1 MRNFSIVWICSDQQR
16 WDTLQCL
23 GFKGTQTP
31 NIDRLAARGTAF
43 ARAYCQSP
51 ICTPSR
57 TSFLTGLYPIAHQVH
72 QNGAGTFPSHL
83 VLLPKLMANA
93 GYYTGHIG
101 KLHLSAT
108 RGMIEKRPDDGFAE
122 FYWSPEPF
130 PEWSGN
136 HDYHAWMWS
145 KGVNP
150 EAYFKPYLDQHYGP
164 GPAAEYRQARWA
176 GDRAERF
183 IKMHS
188 DRSWYLDVN
197 IDAPHPPLNPPPDY
211 LRRFNPNDMPDPA
224 FKPIDLEHQKKF
236 ERVDQ
241 QAKFAVDPWHAAT
254 DAGEAHNDELAG
266 PTHEAPP
273 TKFNI
278 WEMRAA
284 YHAEVA
290 QVDDLVGR
298 ILDTLTETGQLDRTI
313 IVFMSDH
320 GDMMGDHGLLYKGCR
335 FYEGVVHVPLV
346 ISVPGSP
353 AQGSVSNAL
362 VELVDIAPTL

>member
-164 GPAAEYRQARWA
+164 GPAAEYR
-176 GDRAERF
+176 
-183 IKMHS
+183 
-188 DRSWYLDVN
+188 
-197 IDAPHPPLNPPPDY
+197 
-211 LRRFNPNDMPDPA
+211 
-224 FKPIDLEHQKKF
+224 
-236 ERVDQ
+236 
-241 QAKFAVDPWHAAT
+241 
-254 DAGEAHNDELAG
+254 
-266 PTHEAPP
+266 
-273 TKFNI
+273 
-278 WEMRAA
+278 
-284 YHAEVA
+284 
-290 QVDDLVGR
+290 
-298 ILDTLTETGQLDRTI
+298 
-313 IVFMSDH
+313 
-320 GDMMGDHGLLYKGCR
+320 
-335 FYEGVVHVPLV
+335 
-346 ISVPGSP
+346 
-353 AQGSVSNAL
+353 
-362 VELVDIAPTL
+362 